1 MQILIVPTFRCCV
14 CLLQSLL
21 QLKWR
26 RCADL
31 PAGMGW
37 PHILRINNQ
46 IYCGGGFT
54 QEDGTD
60 RVIYKY
66 DPLGDHWSGL
76 STFEVG
82 LAEVNTRS
90 TLGGGKKPL
99 ESIPICP
106 VRYFGLAELDGKL
119 VLVGGIKPHEG
130 VVPTSTVYVLE
141 EWTDWKALL
150 PSLPTARFYPSAFS
164 YESTLIVCGGVTTG
178 NMCTDAIE
186 IYRSDIGQWQSA
198 HPIPFPLH
206 GMSFGIVN
214 NMVYMMAGGTQQ
226 GQVTNFAYCA
236 HLPSL
241 IEVSVP
247 AGLTEAL
254 PSPSVWRVLPKT
266 PTYGAV
272 AAILDHRLFAL
283 GGRLGEDGDGT
294 SLIYMYNDETESW
307 TRINRGELPFGRVWG
322 SAGELEAG
330 GKVMLIG
337 GWEKPGR
344 ATKTVLAVSIE
355 GM

>member
-1 MQILIVPTFRCCV
+1 MQFLVVATLGCFI

-21 QLKWR
+21 QLKST

-37 PHILRINNQ
+37 PHILRLNNQ

-66 DPLGDHWSGL
+66 DPFRDHWSGL

-82 LAEVNTRS
+82 LAEVNARS
-90 TLGGGKKPL
+90 DFGGGKKPL
-99 ESIPICP
+99 ESLPICP

-119 VLVGGIKPHEG
+119 VLAGGIKPHEG

-141 EWTDWKALL
+141 EWTEWKALL
-150 PSLPTARFYPSAFS
+150 PPLPTARFYPSAFS
-164 YESTLIVCGGVTTG
+164 YESSLIVCGGVTSG
-178 NMCTDAIE
+178 SMCTDAVE
-186 IYRSDIGQWQSA
+186 IYRSNIGQWQSA

-206 GMSFGIVN
+206 GMSFGIVHN
-214 NMVYMMAGGTQQ
+214 TIYMIAGGTQQ
-226 GQVTNFAYCA
+226 GQVTNFAYRA

-241 IEVSVP
+241 IEASVP
-247 AGLTEAL
+247 AGFTEAL
-254 PSPSVWRVLPKT
+254 PSPSVWKVLPKT
-266 PTYGAV
+266 PTYGAA
-272 AAILDHRLFAL
+272 AAILDNCLFAL
-283 GGRLGEDGDGT
+283 GGRLGEHGDGT
-294 SLIYMYNDETESW
+294 TLICVYNDETESW
-307 TRINRGELPFGRVWG
+307 TRINGGELPFGRVWG
-322 SAGELEAG
+322 CAGQLEG
-330 GKVMLIG
+330 GEVMLIG
-337 GWEKPGR
+337 GWEKPGK